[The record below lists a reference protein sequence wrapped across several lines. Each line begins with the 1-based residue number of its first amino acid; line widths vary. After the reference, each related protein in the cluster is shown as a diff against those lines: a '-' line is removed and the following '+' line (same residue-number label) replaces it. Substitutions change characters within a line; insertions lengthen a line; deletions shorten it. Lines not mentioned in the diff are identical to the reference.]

1 MSTVVEDF
9 TTFSPGLYWMGMS
22 SGSVSGPVSL
32 ESAVT
37 TLCSC
42 GFGPVA
48 ASSSAC
54 VTVWTQL
61 NVHVSTRPSWPSLL
75 VSPVGPVGAAS
86 HIGSETVTPVRLMLP
101 VLVTSKV

>member
-1 MSTVVEDF
+1 MVVMSAVVDDF
-9 TTFSPGLYWMGMS
+9 STFRPGVYWMGMS

-37 TLCSC
+37 TLCSF

-54 VTVWTQL
+54 VTVWVQV
-61 NVHVSTRPSWPSLL
+61 NVHVSTRPSLPSLL
-75 VSPVGPVGAAS
+75 VSPVGLS
-86 HIGSETVTPVRLMLP
+86 LIHI
-101 VLVTSKV
+101 